1 MKSYKKEL
9 HFNLPTRRGL
19 VNITRDVQQAIDE
32 SGVKEG
38 LCLINPMHITASVII
53 NDDEP
58 AVCMPVKVAQ
68 LMPRGPGVIS
78 AMATR
83 LARSSAVI
91 QPWEDISSRIRGT
104 MDMPPKLVNPIFMKE
119 TKSCR

>member
-38 LCLINPMHITASVII
+38 LFERDSSMITMGLKTMPTLILREVSWEGNQWSLSPTADLTSVHGSRFSTMNSMVREIR
-53 NDDEP
+53 E
-58 AVCMPVKVAQ
+58 C
-68 LMPRGPGVIS
+68 
-78 AMATR
+78 
-83 LARSSAVI
+83 
-91 QPWEDISSRIRGT
+91 SSR
-104 MDMPPKLVNPIFMKE
+104 
-119 TKSCR
+119 